1 MPFLT
6 SVEEAEALAGT
17 VFDGRTAGGTV
28 KLRLDTVT
36 RLGQGLRPEGESFS
50 LVFSAPASLA
60 FGQGTV
66 GLSHPDGSDETLVF
80 VVPIGREGERALYEA
95 VFN

>member
-17 VFDGRTAGGTV
+17 VFDGRTAGG
-28 KLRLDTVT
+28 
-36 RLGQGLRPEGESFS
+36 RPEGESFS